1 MAEAEMVQAPDL
13 NPVEEL
19 AEEPQNP
26 DEKKT
31 PEKIKCK
38 TEMAAAMFHI

>member
-1 MAEAEMVQAPDL
+1 MAEAGMVQTPDL

-31 PEKIKCK
+31 LEKIKYK
-38 TEMAAAMFHI
+38 EK